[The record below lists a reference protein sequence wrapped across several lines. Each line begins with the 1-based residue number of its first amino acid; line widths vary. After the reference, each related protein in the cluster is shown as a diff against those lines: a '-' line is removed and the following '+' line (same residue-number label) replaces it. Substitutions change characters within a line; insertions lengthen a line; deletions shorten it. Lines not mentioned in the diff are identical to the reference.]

1 MHNQIKRF
9 TSIIFSLVMVFLSA
23 LPAFAAENDLK
34 INTDANV
41 KVGDKITYTIYMS
54 DCKELIE
61 GIQMHIFYDKD
72 YLKLDKNSLKL
83 NMFDGATKNTD
94 NDGYIMF
101 LWSNITQLADFS
113 DKEVLVSADFEV
125 LKSGSTAIT
134 EFVEQLYGDDMTY
147 IKSYK
152 MTYDISV
159 NGKVILSDKAPLIKS
174 DASIINNYQG
184 DFINYIDGMG
194 EENSPNKDDHP
205 AVTGI
210 KTTVKLNNGAAN
222 VTNDSEGADASSVI
236 VVIAFVIVAFAIVA
250 VFIAKRKD
258 NLLNK
263 DNTDKN

>member
-23 LPAFAAENDLK
+23 IPVFAANDDLK

-159 NGKVILSDKAPLIKS
+159 NGKVILSDKAPLIKKE
-174 DASIINNYQG
+174 AAVINNYQG

-194 EENSPNKDDHP
+194 EENSPNKDNHP
-205 AVTGI
+205 AVTGVR
-210 KTTVKLNNGAAN
+210 TTVKLNNGVVDATNAQGD
-222 VTNDSEGADASSVI
+222 TNDSSVI
-236 VVIAFVIVAFAIVA
+236 IVIAFIIVAFAIIA
-250 VFIAKRKD
+250 VIIAKRKS
-258 NLLNK
+258 K
-263 DNTDKN
+263 S